1 MRYLAYDIRGI
12 QSFLFA
18 IPKLKSIIGGSALID
33 RFDRETIPEIA
44 RSRGWD
50 LVHSGGGRG
59 LFRYEEHAVADEIA
73 GALVKAA
80 HQIGLDLRLGRA
92 DNLMDAAHCAEA
104 LFPFLPEQSEGHP
117 CSLSGLYP
125 VERPSDVHPVVK
137 KRHFDQGDRMDRWF
151 ERMVLEGRDGQSPLA
166 LHPALRQ
173 ETVFFREVQDDD
185 GRGSEQ
191 GRAGL
196 EALGGRRRWAVICMD
211 GNDIGRQ
218 FASMS
223 KLKLP
228 DAELLDWVRRA
239 GQAIDDC
246 GTTAFR
252 KATERVLSE
261 WIGTIGHER
270 LPQCEGKVVL
280 PLRPLVLG
288 GDDIALLCH
297 PRFAASFV
305 VEASRVFQETS
316 QRHAAKSKR
325 ALWPASSQG
334 LTISAGI
341 LYAPSSLP
349 LASAIPYA
357 ESLLAMAK
365 RAGRKID
372 EKAPPAC
379 VDWESVTESM
389 LDRPEFR
396 RQRELVFRDE
406 DLGEVVQLTQRPM
419 QIASFDALQHD
430 ARELAC
436 KPVSLLHSL
445 REGLRAPAFE
455 RQVFVNRLRKN
466 HPDLAEALRE
476 PEPSV
481 KKGKMDFGKRWRTG
495 PGYRATDLLDMVGL
509 VLEGRRLG
517 QEVTSW

>member
-18 IPKLKSIIGGSALID
+18 IPRLKSIIGGSALID
-33 RFDRETIPEIA
+33 RFDRETIPDLA
-44 RSRGWD
+44 KSRGWD

-59 LFRYEEHAVADEIA
+59 LFRYEDEPVADEIA

-92 DNLMDAAHCAEA
+92 ANLMDATHCADS
-104 LFPFLPEQSEGHP
+104 LFPYLPEQIDGHP

-151 ERMVLEGRDGQSPLA
+151 ERMVLEGRDTQSPLK
-166 LHPALRQ
+166 LHPVLRQ
-173 ETVFFREVQDDD
+173 EPVFFREVQDDD

-196 EALGGRRRWAVICMD
+196 EALGGQRRWAVICMD

-218 FASMS
+218 FAAMS

-228 DAELLDWVRRA
+228 EADLLDWVRRA

-246 GTTAFR
+246 GTMAFR

-261 WIGTIGHER
+261 WIGTVGHER
-270 LPQCEGKVVL
+270 LPHCEGKVVL

-297 PRFAASFV
+297 PRYAASFV
-305 VEASRVFQETS
+305 LEASRVFNETS
-316 QRHAAKSKR
+316 QRHASQSKR
-325 ALWPASSQG
+325 VLWPASNQG

-341 LYAPSSLP
+341 LFAPSSLP

-365 RAGRKID
+365 RAGRRAD
-372 EKAPPAC
+372 AKAAPAC
-379 VDWESVTESM
+379 VDWESITESM

-396 RQRELVFRDE
+396 RQRELVFRDA
-406 DLGEVVQLTQRPM
+406 DLGEEVRLTQRPM
-419 QIASFDALQHD
+419 QLASFEALLHESRAISD
-430 ARELAC
+430 
-436 KPVSLLHSL
+436 KPVSLLHRL
-445 REGLRAPAFE
+445 REGLRAPAYE

-466 HPDLAEALRE
+466 HADLAEALRE
-476 PEPSV
+476 PEPDS

-509 VLEGRRLG
+509 VLEGRRFG
-517 QEVTSW
+517 QEATSW